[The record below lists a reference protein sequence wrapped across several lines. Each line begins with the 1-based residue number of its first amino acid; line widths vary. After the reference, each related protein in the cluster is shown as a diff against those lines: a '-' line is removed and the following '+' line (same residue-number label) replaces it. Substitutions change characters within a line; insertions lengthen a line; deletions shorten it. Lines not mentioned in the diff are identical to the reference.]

1 MLIDVF
7 AVSPTKMAIV
17 PLEKSCISVS
27 SERKGWIMNVRKI
40 RQAEFVKDRK
50 GTSHEQYHDIDIS
63 IS

>member
-27 SERKGWIMNVRKI
+27 ERKGWIMNVRKT

-50 GTSHEQYHDIDIS
+50 GTSHEQYCRCFRTIDE
-63 IS
+63 